1 MATRRDSPKEK
12 LWKTAVNA
20 FISVVRR
27 ALICDTADS
36 DHYVAQENL
45 VASGTIRSRFW
56 KEVADVYDKFMVGAC
71 GRAISLPA
79 GLTIEPEVLDADE
92 QVENMVLCF
101 LTDELLICCQDAPR
115 EVRILLIHLY
125 MTEVFL

>member
-12 LWKTAVNA
+12 LWKTSVNA
-20 FISVVRR
+20 FISVLRR
-27 ALICDTADS
+27 ALICDTVDS
-36 DHYVAQENL
+36 DHYFAQENL

-79 GLTIEPEVLDADE
+79 GVTIEPEVLDADE
-92 QVENMVLCF
+92 QVENMVLYF
-101 LTDELLICCQDAPR
+101 LTDELLTCCQDSPR
-115 EVRILLIHLY
+115 EVRMLLIHLHT
-125 MTEVFL
+125 TEVFS